1 MGRLTY
7 RLIDWPIVGANKVCI
22 SQNEVLLCQSQKYF
36 MDFIDFMGFMDFT
49 AFLGVIAGSEKPEN
63 PILQKLSLR
72 AYPLFGRVIL
82 ENALHIYP
90 RALRQGG
97 VHNRHLN
104 YNIHK
109 GIYEGL

>member
-1 MGRLTY
+1 
-7 RLIDWPIVGANKVCI
+7 
-22 SQNEVLLCQSQKYF
+22 

-49 AFLGVIAGSEKPEN
+49 AFLGVIARYEKPGN

-72 AYPLFGRVIL
+72 AYTLSGEVIS
-82 ENALHIYP
+82 ENSLHIYP